1 MGIEITNTFTKVP
14 QFVKTLEQKLTTI
27 AKIYL
32 WPFTTK
38 FQGKTAPVSSDSFT
52 THLKM
57 QFQKWARAVDM
68 SISRPKEEL
77 FFSNVRI
84 PYPLSLLVPLKAGSN
99 NLRLASGKLAS
110 RQKQLRCVLRNN
122 QINKING
129 GVIDLTKT
137 LFLDGCYHVLTSK
150 KTGRDREIYG
160 DKVES
165 SFTVSVKDYQD
176 DLETDRNSPRYAAKF
191 EYEMPN
197 FE

>member
-1 MGIEITNTFTKVP
+1 MYNVF
-14 QFVKTLEQKLTTI
+14 EQKLTTI
-27 AKIYL
+27 TKVFL

-38 FQGKTAPVSSDSFT
+38 VKAKTSPVNSETFT

-57 QFQKWARAVDM
+57 QFQKWSPAVNM
-68 SISRPKEEL
+68 TISRPQEEL

-99 NLRLASGKLAS
+99 NLRLTSGNLAS

-122 QINKING
+122 QINKINE

-150 KTGRDREIYG
+150 KTGRDREIQYR
-160 DKVES
+160 S
-165 SFTVSVKDYQD
+165 NIQISNPFTNVVHQFK
-176 DLETDRNSPRYAAKF
+176 RYISCI
-191 EYEMPN
+191 YHNYIVM
-197 FE
+197 